1 MKSNAHQLIIPIV
14 FGIVACAIYFWLSRI
29 LMLDYQTKSAIKVL
43 MFTGLPFFSWLCL
56 QRLSLRVALQRLLP
70 RRDQLRRLLIS
81 FIAGVLI
88 ILVFNLLA
96 DPICR
101 LFGISGI
108 VEEIK
113 ARTQTTRSKII
124 LSLFYIPLVNA
135 LVEELFFRGF
145 CFLELAGRGNRR
157 LAYVFSAV
165 LFAGYHL
172 AVFRSWFAPP
182 LLALALAGLF
192 ICGLVL
198 NWMVERD
205 RHIVG
210 AWLLHGLVNV
220 AIISISLQFFT

>member
-1 MKSNAHQLIIPIV
+1 MKSSVRQLITPIV
-14 FGIVACAIYFWLSRI
+14 FGIAACAIYFWLSRI

-43 MFTGLPFFSWLCL
+43 MFIGLPFFSWLCL
-56 QRLSLRVALQRLLP
+56 QRLPLRAALLQLLP
-70 RRDQLRRLLIS
+70 RREQLRLLLVS
-81 FIAGVLI
+81 LIAGILI

-101 LFGISGI
+101 WFGVSGI
-108 VEEIK
+108 VDEIK

-135 LVEELFFRGF
+135 LAEELFFRGF
-145 CFLELAGRGNRR
+145 CFRELAAQGNRR
-157 LAYVFSAV
+157 FAYIFSAA
-165 LFAGYHL
+165 LFACYHL
-172 AVFRSWFAPP
+172 AVFRSWFTPL

-192 ICGLVL
+192 ACGLFL
-198 NWMVERD
+198 NWMVERED
-205 RHIVG
+205 HIIG